1 MIIVRGSRWV
11 ILVIYHCG
19 GPFLRCWAGLPSAV
33 LGPSVLDKGVGTN
46 PIVTHLGPACAQIMP
61 RLPKF
66 WSHTHGRGSYYGRV
80 RASICNNDK
89 RKHFC
94 H

>member
-19 GPFLRCWAGLPSAV
+19 GPFLRCWARLPPAI
-33 LGPSVLDKGVGTN
+33 LGPNVLDKGVGIG
-46 PIVTHLGPACAQIMP
+46 PIVTHLGLACTQIMAH
-61 RLPKF
+61 LPKF
-66 WSHTHGRGSYYGRV
+66 WSHTHSRQSYYGRV
-80 RASICNNDK
+80 IGSRCNNDK